1 MPQGMMLL
9 GLLAGVAIAALL
21 LKHSEEESDVG
32 LLDYVGDIWVQL
44 TTTEESRIAQLQ
56 PDVQAELR
64 LLLSDLFAAGL
75 PVEVGSTLRTSAKEK
90 ALIAAGKTS
99 GSLKISWHQLGR
111 AVDLYPLDEN
121 GTADRNGVH
130 TELFRRMHEIA
141 EARGWHGIAFNA
153 DGSKHYLTNSA
164 GKLVWDGGHLQWESP
179 YGSIVEAVQAEGAEY
194 GLA

>member
-1 MPQGMMLL
+1 MPQGMVVL

-21 LKHSEEESDVG
+21 LKQSEEGEDVG
-32 LLDYVGDIWVQL
+32 LLDSIGDIWVQL

-64 LLLSDLFAAGL
+64 LLLSDLFAAGV
-75 PVEVGSTLRTSAKEK
+75 PVEVGSTLRTSATEK

-111 AVDLYPLDEN
+111 AVDIYPLDEN
-121 GTADRNGVH
+121 GAADRAGKDVDK
-130 TELFRRMHEIA
+130 FRRMQEIA
-141 EARGWHGIAFNA
+141 EGRGWRGIAFNA

-164 GKLVWDGGHLQWESP
+164 GKLVWDGGHIEWRAP
-179 YGSIVEAVQAEGAEY
+179 YGSIAEAVQAEGAQY